1 MFIGHIPAS
10 YLLTRRLLRSTGPAL
25 QRRLLWLGLAAG
37 IAPDLDLLWF
47 FLVDQRRHVHHSYL
61 THIPGAWILALLT
74 AAAVLSIRHASRS
87 AWLALC
93 VIGANGLLHLVLDS
107 VAGGIRWLWPWTGRE
122 FALAHVA
129 GNRTPWFMN
138 FVLHWTF
145 GIELVLVAAALLV
158 WLRSRTP
165 AEDLVRG

>member
-10 YLLTRRLLRSTGPAL
+10 YLLTRRLLRNTAPAF
-25 QRRLLWLGLAAG
+25 QRRLLWLGLAVG

-107 VAGGIRWLWPWTGRE
+107 VAGGIRWLWPWTG
-122 FALAHVA
+122 VSS
-129 GNRTPWFMN
+129 PW
-138 FVLHWTF
+138 HTSP
-145 GIELVLVAAALLV
+145 GTE
-158 WLRSRTP
+158 RPGS
-165 AEDLVRG
+165 